1 MRSKIIFLVLFLS
14 TTLFAQNFNDALRLS
29 FQPFKIGARAL
40 GMGGAF
46 IGVSDDYSATAY
58 NPAGLFQLK
67 RMEFQGGLNYQ
78 TIDNNTKFF
87 GNETAFSNST
97 VRLNDLGFVFPFPVI
112 RGSLVF
118 AFGYNMNN
126 NFNNALSFEGYNP
139 GNTSMIQALLGKGD
153 VSYLLY
159 LTDETGENTPIN
171 GKLYQS
177 GSILNS
183 GVENNWVFS
192 GAVEV
197 AKDLSIGAT
206 IGIIS
211 GDFERNRDYSEE
223 DIYNIYNASIKTD
236 PADSRTADF
245 EFFKL
250 QETLKW
256 ELTGFTSKIGL
267 MYRVKDFMRFGTT
280 VKFPSIFTV
289 KENYLVDG
297 HSQFGTGFSADIDPP
312 LESKL
317 EYEIWTPFEFGIGFS
332 VTNFGLT
339 VSGDVNLTD
348 YTQMEIKGLSPSQ
361 TAKINKDI
369 KQLFRAVAD
378 YSIGA
383 EYNVLQSGLRLRA
396 GYFSKISPFKDDP
409 NEFNRKYFTFGIG
422 YITPEGFSLDLAY
435 IRGSWK
441 NIGDNYGS
449 GVSRTYQ
456 SLKSTDFVFTT
467 SFRF

>member
-1 MRSKIIFLVLFLS
+1 
-14 TTLFAQNFNDALRLS
+14 
-29 FQPFKIGARAL
+29 
-40 GMGGAF
+40 
-46 IGVSDDYSATAY
+46 
-58 NPAGLFQLK
+58 
-67 RMEFQGGLNYQ
+67 
-78 TIDNNTKFF
+78 
-87 GNETAFSNST
+87 
-97 VRLNDLGFVFPFPVI
+97 
-112 RGSLVF
+112 
-118 AFGYNMNN
+118 
-126 NFNNALSFEGYNP
+126 
-139 GNTSMIQALLGKGD
+139 
-153 VSYLLY
+153 
-159 LTDETGENTPIN
+159 
-171 GKLYQS
+171 
-177 GSILNS
+177 
-183 GVENNWVFS
+183 
-192 GAVEV
+192 
-197 AKDLSIGAT
+197 
-206 IGIIS
+206 
-211 GDFERNRDYSEE
+211 
-223 DIYNIYNASIKTD
+223 
-236 PADSRTADF
+236 
-245 EFFKL
+245 
-250 QETLKW
+250 
-256 ELTGFTSKIGL
+256 

-348 YTQMEIKGLSPSQ
+348 YTQMEIKGLKPSQ

-441 NIGDNYGS
+441 DIGDNYGS